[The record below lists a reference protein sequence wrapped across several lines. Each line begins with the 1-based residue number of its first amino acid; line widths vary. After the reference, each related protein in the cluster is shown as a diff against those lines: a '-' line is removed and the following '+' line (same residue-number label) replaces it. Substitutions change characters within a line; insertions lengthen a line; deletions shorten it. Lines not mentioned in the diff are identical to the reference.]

1 MRRIARILATL
12 IVLLGLL
19 PCEVREAVP
28 VVGELVATCC
38 AEDEAA
44 EAGEDTDEDTAL
56 DCCDSAACACAAVAL
71 AVAPA
76 FEDLHTFTCLTVD
89 APPPLDRPTWRA
101 GPPPTPPPIA

>member
-1 MRRIARILATL
+1 VRRLARFLATL

-19 PCEVREAVP
+19 PCEVREAAP
-28 VVGELVATCC
+28 GVGLLVSTCC
-38 AEDEAA
+38 AEDDEASD
-44 EAGEDTDEDTAL
+44 AGEDEDTAP

-76 FEDLHTFTCLTVD
+76 LEDLRPFAYLNVD
-89 APPPLDRPTWRA
+89 MPPHLDRPTWRA